1 MIPIRLQGPQ
11 SSNGTGRVEVFYRGE
26 WGTICDNY
34 WWDLRAANVACRQL
48 GYQYAVRTIP
58 GYVPSSQSSRKIR
71 LNAIRCTGKEQ
82 NLTSCSHT
90 AWGYRSCNHNGDA
103 GVECSATGDVT
114 VINVIVLLSLYISPA
129 EDR

>member
-82 NLTSCSHT
+82 NLTTLIQH
-90 AWGYRSCNHNGDA
+90 GDTVLA
-103 GVECSATGDVT
+103 ITTEMLESSVLQQVT
-114 VINVIVLLSLYISPA
+114 
-129 EDR
+129 